1 MDFDFASSIVE
12 DTDVTRV
19 RTILCRLCLDLLEEW
34 YRTFGISK
42 PLEAHLPTHGVVAL
56 WRIGFASEAVM
67 KIGRWRSSHISH
79 LCIHSQILLPQLAA
93 SRLG

>member
-1 MDFDFASSIVE
+1 MDFDFVSSIVE
-12 DTDVTRV
+12 AADVTRA
-19 RTILCRLCLDLLEEW
+19 RTIPCRLCLDLEE
-34 YRTFGISK
+34 RQRAFGISE

-56 WRIGFASEAVM
+56 WRIGFASEKVM
-67 KIGRWRSSHISH
+67 KIGRWRSSRIFH